1 LPALLSYI
9 NEPGSAELRQAA
21 AYGLALCAT
30 HCDQNIFSPYVDEA
44 ARQLLAGIHTSLH
57 STHLGH
63 DRNSLEDGP
72 ATDNMVSALGR
83 LAVLHDR
90 PELLQ
95 PWLEGLPLTFDEA
108 EPNHSQLVE
117 LVEAGHATIMG
128 VNLANLPQ
136 ILSVLA
142 HVSLDESAEEELR
155 IRAARAV
162 AALPIAA
169 VQQAALTLQHE
180 PRRRVEE
187 MLRMLSGH

>member
-1 LPALLSYI
+1 MILIDLLISHDPI
-9 NEPGSAELRQAA
+9 TLQA

-30 HCDQNIFSPYVDEA
+30 HVDHDVFAPYVDEA
-44 ARQLLAGIHTSLH
+44 ARQLLAGIQTSIHPQL
-57 STHLGH
+57 SGH
-63 DRNSLEDGP
+63 DRYSLENGP

-90 PELLQ
+90 PALLQ

-117 LVEAGHATIMG
+117 LVEVGNATIMG
-128 VNLANLPQ
+128 VNMSNLPH

-155 IRAARAV
+155 VRAARAV
-162 AALPIAA
+162 ASLPA
-169 VQQAALTLQHE
+169 VAMQQAASTLQLE

-187 MLRMLSGH
+187 VLRMLSGH